1 MVSKNA
7 NTPDYLRIIFS
18 AGGFSAQKPK
28 MGLNPEIA

>member
-7 NTPDYLRIIFS
+7 NAPDYLRIFFT